1 VTLFLQSLQII
12 LLDYNIL
19 VDELDISLSH
29 PILTSSTYPSELLAS
44 CFDIFQFEEISFAF
58 VFFTL
63 STKGILQLI
72 SWDIGQSFL
81 LWMLFVGIVIYLKVL
96 HQLFLSLITPIHI
109 TDALLIIVK
118 VPHMPGPVLAQH
130 LVPTIS
136 AHVANGKSFLN
147 LLSLLLSLPRNLVF

>member
-29 PILTSSTYPSELLAS
+29 PVLTSSTYPSELLAS

-81 LWMLFVGIVIYLKVL
+81 LWTLFVGIVVYL
-96 HQLFLSLITPIHI
+96 
-109 TDALLIIVK
+109 
-118 VPHMPGPVLAQH
+118 
-130 LVPTIS
+130 
-136 AHVANGKSFLN
+136 
-147 LLSLLLSLPRNLVF
+147 